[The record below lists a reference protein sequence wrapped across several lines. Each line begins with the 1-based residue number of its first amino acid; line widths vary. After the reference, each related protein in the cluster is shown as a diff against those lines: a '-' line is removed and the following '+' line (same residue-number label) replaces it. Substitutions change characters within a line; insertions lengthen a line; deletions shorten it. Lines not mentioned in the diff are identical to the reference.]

1 MPENGPLSDDASS
14 LIDSL
19 YRISS
24 LVGKT
29 EDPKEALSLVLNT
42 VVSVLGGSSASIS
55 LIDPDTKRLVIEA
68 ASGLPP
74 SDYPIALALG
84 EGITGWVA
92 LHHRPLVVPRTELD
106 PRYVQIREG
115 IRSEIAVPLEDQGQ
129 VIGVLNVDSDRP
141 DAFTT
146 DDLKIITLLTREAS
160 RVIGQIWA
168 LRQLRV
174 RAKQMELLVK
184 IGQKVV
190 SKKELGNVLDSIAEE
205 ARALMNCDA
214 TALFILSPNESVL
227 RLHSLFTADG
237 RFEYHEDLHIDE
249 SSIGAGIRR
258 RKQVEVHD
266 LAKTEEHHFV
276 DLTQNLGLTSMLATP
291 IVYEK
296 EIIGILNAYTRRP
309 HRFNNDEKQVFTAL
323 ASLGA
328 VAIENSRLYSRIF
341 ESEEILR
348 RNEKLT
354 TLGQLSS
361 ELAHEI
367 RSPLTVIKL
376 LFNSLK
382 LDLPEGDM
390 RLQDIRV
397 IREKLDQ
404 LEEIASRFLTYGR
417 SKSGQF
423 STLNLDTVIAETLQL
438 VRIKLYQSRIHL
450 NYNPAPTEPIVSAHR
465 GQIQQVLLNLILNA
479 VQAIEGPG
487 SLSIETTVLKKEKRV
502 QITIEDSGGGIPPD
516 LQPRIFDSFLTHRKG
531 GTGLGLAIVKSI
543 LRGHRGDIHL
553 NHSTPQGTSFTF
565 WLPAGRRK

>member
-1 MPENGPLSDDASS
+1 MSDPGSVPDEDAS

-29 EDPKEALSLVLNT
+29 EDPKEALSLVLDT
-42 VVSVLGGSSASIS
+42 VVSVLDGSSASVS
-55 LIDPDTKRLVIEA
+55 LIDPDTKRLIIEA
-68 ASGLPP
+68 ASGLPQP
-74 SDYPIALALG
+74 DEPVALALG

-141 DAFTT
+141 DAFST
-146 DDLKIITLLTREAS
+146 DDLKILTLLTREAS

-168 LRQLRV
+168 LTQLRT
-174 RAKQMELLVK
+174 RARQMELLVK

-190 SKKELGNVLDSIAEE
+190 SKKQLGSVLDSIAEE

-214 TALFILSPNESVL
+214 TALFILSPNETFL
-227 RLHSLFTADG
+227 RLHSLYTDTG
-237 RFEYHEDLHIDE
+237 RMEYEEDLHIDE

-382 LDLPEGDM
+382 LDLDADDM
-390 RLQDIRV
+390 RTQDIRV

-404 LEEIASRFLTYGR
+404 LEEIASRFLSYGR

-438 VRIKLYQSRIHL
+438 VRIKLFQSRIHL
-450 NYNPAPTEPIVSAHR
+450 EYEPSKKEPIISANR

-487 SLSIETTVLKKEKRV
+487 TLRIKTATRKKEQRV
-502 QITIEDSGGGIPPD
+502 QVTIEDTGKGIPDD
-516 LQPRIFDSFLTHRKG
+516 LQSKIFDSFLTHRTG

-543 LRGHRGDIHL
+543 LRGHRGDIRL
-553 NHSTPQGTSFTF
+553 NHSTPEGSSFSF
-565 WLPAGRRK
+565 WLPAAKRS